1 MSKEVNIFCHI
12 PRESWV
18 VDRMGF
24 EYSQYSRHKVS
35 HDSIHEDTEVVWL
48 LASWC
53 WNQIPISILK
63 NKKVICTIHHEVPW
77 KMDENRINNFKKRD
91 EIVNHYLTYTEE
103 TKSLIQKLSTRPVT
117 IIPHWVNENIWKKEE
132 KEKVRASI
140 GIKNDKFLIG
150 SFQRDTEGF
159 DLITP
164 KLEKGPDIFLKVVK
178 EISKTKNIHVLL
190 SGWRRQYIIKDLE
203 KSLIP
208 YTYIKL
214 PSQEKINSLYNAL
227 DLYVVSSRCE
237 GGPQALFECAH
248 LEIPI
253 ISTRVGQSNIVLD
266 DSVIYDPENLENLNF
281 HLEASTLVNNK
292 QNIYKYKI
300 SNHIKNY
307 DNFLE
312 KIATQEN

>member
-1 MSKEVNIFCHI
+1 MKIFCHI
-12 PRESWV
+12 PRESWI
-18 VDRMGF
+18 VDRMGL
-24 EYSQYSRHKVS
+24 EYSQYSRHEVS
-35 HDSIHEDTEVVWL
+35 HESITEDTEVIWL

-53 WNQIPISILK
+53 WNQIPITVLR

-103 TKSLIQKLSTRPVT
+103 TKSLIQKYSDKPVT
-117 IIPHWVNENIWKKEE
+117 IIPHWINENIWKKEK
-132 KEKVRASI
+132 KEKTRSSL
-140 GIKNDKFLIG
+140 GINADSFLIG
-150 SFQRDTEGF
+150 SFQRDTEGS
-159 DLITP
+159 DLKTP

-178 EISKTKNIHVLL
+178 EILKTKNVHVLL
-190 SGWRRQYIIKDLE
+190 SGWRRQYVIGEL
-203 KSLIP
+203 KSHLIP
-208 YTYIKL
+208 YTYVEL

-237 GGPQALFECAH
+237 GGPQALFECAY

-253 ISTRVGQSNIVLD
+253 ISTNVGQSNIILD
-266 DSVIYDPENLENLNF
+266 SSAIYDPENLENLNF
-281 HLEASTLVNNK
+281 HLSESALVNNK
-292 QNIYKYKI
+292 KNIYKYII

-312 KIATQEN
+312 RISTQEN